1 MGYLNNSNRTLDA
14 ILTKKG
20 REILSSGGD
29 FNVTKFALGDDEID
43 YSLWDTT
50 HTKGTDFYGAVI
62 DNLPALEPFNDPSEI
77 MKYKLVSRT
86 DGVQAMAKLIETS
99 GTQTALNNLKW
110 YADDVSGD
118 GGTRV
123 RVGNTAYYL
132 GLGTTFGVGHV
143 NNSDLTIDYVGGDD
157 SIFEEGYR
165 SEMFTLTVLDTTV
178 AVLAPLYKALPNKE
192 YPVISLGGG
201 GNRKK
206 RKPGRGAPTGGMQD
220 ADRDKWFPFVKS
232 VQHLSQTIKGCLVSD
247 GGTFTH
253 RRGNNFAP
261 TLNGAIALYP
271 KKISSASSPA
281 KTSVIV
287 AGESSGAVVEFN
299 VTITHRATGI
309 RPADD
314 ATSA

>member
-1 MGYLNNSNRTLDA
+1 MGYLNNSTRTLDA

-43 YSLWDTT
+43 YALWDTT
-50 HTKGTDFYGAVI
+50 HTNGTDYYGAVI
-62 DNLPALEPFNDPSEI
+62 ENLPALEPFNDPSEI

-86 DGVQAMAKLIETS
+86 EGIQAMAKLIENAGS
-99 GTQTALNNLKW
+99 QTALNNLKW

-123 RVGNTAYYL
+123 QCGPTAYYL
-132 GLGTTFGVGHV
+132 GLGTQFGVGHV
-143 NNSDLTIDYVGGDD
+143 NNSDLTIDYVGGED

-165 SEMFTLTVLDTTV
+165 GEEYTLTVLDTTV
-178 AVLAPLYKALPNKE
+178 AVMAPLYRAVPNKE
-192 YPVISLGGG
+192 YPVISMGGG
-201 GNRKK
+201 GRKK
-206 RKPGRGAPTGGMQD
+206 KRPGRNPGGMQD

-232 VQHLSQTIKGCLVSD
+232 VQHLSQTIKGCRIDS
-247 GGTFTH
+247 GGVFRH
-253 RRGNNFAP
+253 RRGNNFTP
-261 TLNGAIALYP
+261 TLNGALALYP
-271 KKISSASSPA
+271 KKITAASSPA
-281 KTSVIV
+281 KTSVLV
-287 AGESSGAVVEFN
+287 SGETSGAVVEFSI
-299 VTITHRATGI
+299 TITHRPTGT